1 LFDAVGFFRNLLKGY
16 CLFRPGDEE
25 RAKRVK
31 YVRALEKFVKSA
43 VATLKREDFDFSRFE
58 ERMQKNAIPLR
69 KVAPIVLDSTYTKS
83 LEAFCNLILETLNQN
98 IEEKEEERQVLLRH
112 ANALE
117 KLKVNSSYKKEKHR
131 QKVFDDGY

>member
-1 LFDAVGFFRNLLKGY
+1 M
-16 CLFRPGDEE
+16 FRPGDEE

>member
-1 LFDAVGFFRNLLKGY
+1 MHRLGN
-16 CLFRPGDEE
+16 EE

-31 YVRALEKFVKSA
+31 YLRALEKFAKSA

-58 ERMQKNAIPLR
+58 ERMHKNTIPLR
-69 KVAPIVLDSTYTKS
+69 KVDPIVLDSTYTRS
-83 LEAFCNLILETLNQN
+83 LEAFCNLILLTLKEE
-98 IEEKEEERQVLLRH
+98 IEEKEQKRQILLKH

>member
-1 LFDAVGFFRNLLKGY
+1 M
-16 CLFRPGDEE
+16 FRPGDEE
-25 RAKRVK
+25 RTKRVK